1 MLSKQ
6 NQSRLEETKVEK
18 RNEDEE
24 YLRKHPE
31 IAAAFRVISRVGCP
45 FEYLFGNDKAF
56 VLKLIL
62 SLDDSNTTSSICK
75 LKKCFVC

>member
-31 IAAAFRVISRVGCP
+31 IAAAFRVISRVRCP
-45 FEYLFGNDKAF
+45 LEYLFSRNSDF
-56 VLKLIL
+56 R
-62 SLDDSNTTSSICK
+62 N
-75 LKKCFVC
+75 

>member
-31 IAAAFRVISRVGCP
+31 IAAAFRVITRV
-45 FEYLFGNDKAF
+45 
-56 VLKLIL
+56 
-62 SLDDSNTTSSICK
+62 
-75 LKKCFVC
+75 

>member
-24 YLRKHPE
+24 YLRRHPE
-31 IAAAFRVISRVGCP
+31 IAAAFRVITRVWHPLWKDYKEMTKHLCQK
-45 FEYLFGNDKAF
+45 F
-56 VLKLIL
+56 
-62 SLDDSNTTSSICK
+62 
-75 LKKCFVC
+75 